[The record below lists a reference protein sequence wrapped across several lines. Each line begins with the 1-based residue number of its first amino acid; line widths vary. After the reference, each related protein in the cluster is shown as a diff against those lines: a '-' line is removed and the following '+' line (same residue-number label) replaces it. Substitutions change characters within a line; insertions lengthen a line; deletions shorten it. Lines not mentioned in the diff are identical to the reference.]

1 LLAKHDKIGVIVGAI
16 LPEAHLDNLK
26 SKYGA
31 RIERL
36 FQVNHPDP
44 DVARRGRLLNILLL
58 PGMGTA
64 VVIFAVIGLILN
76 VLAGWSRSDEVLLFV
91 ISVIGVGFVAGTYVV
106 NRSGRVRQAAILFL
120 VGSVVLIT
128 FSDEPAQIVSGRSTM
143 MYILPIVMASVLL
156 RPSSSFVVAAVS
168 SLMLFAL
175 ALFYSLPLAALL
187 PTLLVEIVIFM
198 VIALVSWLSARS
210 LEQALADLRVI
221 NTELD
226 RRVADRTRDLAE
238 ALIRVQLES
247 SKNQAILESIADGV
261 IVFDQAGQATLVNPA
276 VSKLLSLPPNQII
289 GYKIETLMAGTVAV
303 GDQEAV
309 LGQVHS
315 QESSTRLSGLRFQW
329 GKKTLSAS
337 FAPIQIQQTVGRGT
351 VAVFRDFT
359 REAELENMKS
369 MLVSM
374 VSHELRTPL
383 GAIIGYGE
391 ILQEQ
396 IYGPLTERQTNLVER
411 LIANAQRLVSLVN
424 DLLDRAR
431 LEAGK
436 LKLQHISF
444 SPRQLLDDLLS
455 TTTPIAKAKHL
466 EVVTHIAPTV
476 PGALQGDPQ
485 RLLQILINLVGNAIK
500 FTDQGAITVKLDRPD
515 EAHWSLQVSDTGMGI
530 SPDEQEHVFDVFQ
543 QADSSVTRQHGGAG
557 LGLSIVKQ
565 LTTLMGGSIELV
577 SAAGQ
582 GSLFTVTLPL
592 NTTVEEKHG

>member
-1 LLAKHDKIGVIVGAI
+1 VRNVRSIHYPKL
-16 LPEAHLDNLK
+16 
-26 SKYGA
+26 
-31 RIERL
+31 ERL
-36 FQVNHPDP
+36 LEVRHPDA

-58 PGMGTA
+58 GMFVA
-64 VVIFAVIGLILN
+64 DIIFGIIGFLAVISSGWSQQDEIQLLVISVLGAVFIVGMYFLNRSGKVYLASALFLLGLLVLIANSDETAQVVAGRTTMVFILPIIMSSVLLKPAASFVMATLSGLILI
-76 VLAGWSRSDEVLLFV
+76 VLG
-91 ISVIGVGFVAGTYVV
+91 VV
-106 NRSGRVRQAAILFL
+106 NMLFL
-120 VGSVVLIT
+120 SNL
-128 FSDEPAQIVSGRSTM
+128 VST
-143 MYILPIVMASVLL
+143 I
-156 RPSSSFVVAAVS
+156 F
-168 SLMLFAL
+168 
-175 ALFYSLPLAALL
+175 
-187 PTLLVEIVIFM
+187 VEIGIFYL
-198 VIALVSWLSARS
+198 VALVSWLSARS
-210 LEQALADLRVI
+210 LEKALADLRVI

-261 IVFDQAGQATLVNPA
+261 IVFDQAGVATLVNPA
-276 VSKLLSLPPNQII
+276 VSKLLNVPPQQIV
-289 GYKIETLMAGTVAV
+289 GRKIETLMAEGVAV
-303 GDQEAV
+303 SDQEAV
-309 LGQVHS
+309 LEQVRG
-315 QESSTRLSGLRFQW
+315 QESAVRLPGLRFQW

-337 FAPIQIQQTVGRGT
+337 FAPIQIQQDTGRGT

-396 IYGPLTERQTNLVER
+396 IYGPLTERQTSLVER

-436 LKLQHISF
+436 LKLQSVAF
-444 SPRQLLDDLLS
+444 SPQQLLDDLLS

-476 PGALQGDPQ
+476 PDMLQGDPQ
-485 RLLQILINLVGNAIK
+485 RLLQILINLVGNSVK
-500 FTDQGAITVKLDRPD
+500 FTEHGTISVKLDRPD
-515 EAHWSLQVSDTGMGI
+515 ETHWSLQVNDTGMGI
-530 SPDEQEHVFDVFQ
+530 PPDDQPYVFDVFR
-543 QADSSVTRQHGGAG
+543 QADGSATRQHGGAG

-565 LTTLMGGSIELV
+565 LATLMGGDIDLI
-577 SAAGQ
+577 SAVGQ
-582 GSLFTVTLPL
+582 GSTFTVTLPL
-592 NTTVEEKHG
+592 NYNGEEKRG

>member
-1 LLAKHDKIGVIVGAI
+1 
-16 LPEAHLDNLK
+16 LDNLK
-26 SKYGA
+26 SKYGT
-31 RIERL
+31 RL
-36 FQVNHPDP
+36 DHLLQVTHSDP
-44 DVARRGRLLNILLL
+44 DMARRGRLLNVLLVGFWGATAAGLLTGLISGILDGWNRQENILLL
-58 PGMGTA
+58 G
-64 VVIFAVIGLILN
+64 ISVIGLIFVSALYFLN
-76 VLAGWSRSDEVLLFV
+76 HSGKVRS
-91 ISVIGVGFVAGTYVV
+91 
-106 NRSGRVRQAAILFL
+106 AAITFL
-120 VGSVVLIT
+120 LGIVVLIS
-128 FSDEPAQIVSGRSTM
+128 FSDEPTYLIAGRSTIV
-143 MYILPIVMASVLL
+143 YILPIVMSSVLL
-156 RPSSSFVVAAVS
+156 RPSASFVMAALS
-168 SLMLFAL
+168 SLAMFLL
-175 ALFYSLPLAALL
+175 ASSSNLL
-187 PTLLVEIVIFM
+187 SPNIFSTMFVEIAIFFL
-198 VIALVSWLSARS
+198 VALVSWLSARS
-210 LEQALADLRVI
+210 LEKALVDLRVI
-221 NTELD
+221 NAELD

-289 GYKIETLMAGTVAV
+289 GYKIETLMAGAVAV
-303 GDQEAV
+303 NDQEAV
-309 LGQVHS
+309 LGQVRS
-315 QESSTRLSGLRFQW
+315 QESSARLPGLRFQW

-337 FAPIQIQQTVGRGT
+337 FAPIQIQQDAGRGT

-436 LKLQHISF
+436 LKLQRVSF
-444 SPRQLLDDLLS
+444 SPRQLLDDLMS

-476 PGALQGDPQ
+476 PPALQGDPQ

-543 QADSSVTRQHGGAG
+543 QADSSATRQHGGAG

-565 LTTLMGGSIELV
+565 LATLMGGTIELV
-577 SAAGQ
+577 SAVGQ
-582 GSLFTVTLPL
+582 GSTFTVALPL
-592 NTTVEEKHG
+592 NTTVEEKRD

>member
-1 LLAKHDKIGVIVGAI
+1 M
-16 LPEAHLDNLK
+16 DNLK
-26 SKYGA
+26 SKYGT
-31 RIERL
+31 RL
-36 FQVNHPDP
+36 DHLLQVTHSDP
-44 DVARRGRLLNILLL
+44 DMARRGRLLNVLLVGFWGATAAGLLTGLISGILDGWNRQENILLL
-58 PGMGTA
+58 G
-64 VVIFAVIGLILN
+64 ISVIGLIFVSALYFLN
-76 VLAGWSRSDEVLLFV
+76 HSGKVRS
-91 ISVIGVGFVAGTYVV
+91 
-106 NRSGRVRQAAILFL
+106 AAITFL
-120 VGSVVLIT
+120 LGIVVLIS
-128 FSDEPAQIVSGRSTM
+128 FSDEPTYLIAGRSTIV
-143 MYILPIVMASVLL
+143 YILPIVMSSVLL
-156 RPSSSFVVAAVS
+156 RPSASFVMAALS
-168 SLMLFAL
+168 SLAMFLL
-175 ALFYSLPLAALL
+175 ASSSNLL
-187 PTLLVEIVIFM
+187 SPNIFSTMFVEIAIFFL
-198 VIALVSWLSARS
+198 VALVSWLSARS
-210 LEQALADLRVI
+210 LEKALVDLRVI
-221 NTELD
+221 NAELD

-289 GYKIETLMAGTVAV
+289 GYKIETLMAGAVAV

-309 LGQVHS
+309 LGQVRGHA
-315 QESSTRLSGLRFQW
+315 SSVRLPGLRFQW

-337 FAPIQIQQTVGRGT
+337 FAPIQIQQDAGRGT

-436 LKLQHISF
+436 LKLQRVSF
-444 SPRQLLDDLLS
+444 SPRQLLDDLMS

-476 PGALQGDPQ
+476 PPALQGDPQ

-543 QADSSVTRQHGGAG
+543 QADSSATRQHGGAG

-565 LTTLMGGSIELV
+565 LATLMGGTIELV
-577 SAAGQ
+577 SAVGQ
-582 GSLFTVTLPL
+582 GSTFTVALPL
-592 NTTVEEKHG
+592 NTTVEEKRD

>member
-1 LLAKHDKIGVIVGAI
+1 MAALSGVALL
-16 LPEAHLDNLK
+16 
-26 SKYGA
+26 
-31 RIERL
+31 
-36 FQVNHPDP
+36 
-44 DVARRGRLLNILLL
+44 
-58 PGMGTA
+58 M
-64 VVIFAVIGLILN
+64 
-76 VLAGWSRSDEVLLFV
+76 LALTNGLLFDL
-91 ISVIGVGFVAGTYVV
+91 
-106 NRSGRVRQAAILFL
+106 LFT
-120 VGSVVLIT
+120 V
-128 FSDEPAQIVSGRSTM
+128 
-143 MYILPIVMASVLL
+143 
-156 RPSSSFVVAAVS
+156 
-168 SLMLFAL
+168 
-175 ALFYSLPLAALL
+175 
-187 PTLLVEIVIFM
+187 LVEIVIFFL
-198 VIALVSWLSARS
+198 VALVSWLSARS
-210 LEQALADLRVI
+210 LEKALADLRVI

-289 GYKIETLMAGTVAV
+289 GYKIETLMAGVVAV

-309 LGQVHS
+309 LGQVRS
-315 QESSTRLSGLRFQW
+315 QESSARLSGLRFQW

-337 FAPIQIQQTVGRGT
+337 FAPIQIQQAVGRGT

-396 IYGPLTERQTNLVER
+396 IYGPLTERQINLVER

-436 LKLQHISF
+436 LKLQSVSF

-530 SPDEQEHVFDVFQ
+530 APDEQEHVFDVFQ
-543 QADSSVTRQHGGAG
+543 QADSSITRQHGGAG

-565 LTTLMGGSIELV
+565 LVTLMGGTIELV
-577 SAAGQ
+577 SVVGQ

>member
-1 LLAKHDKIGVIVGAI
+1 
-16 LPEAHLDNLK
+16 LDNLK
-26 SKYGA
+26 SKYGT
-31 RIERL
+31 RL
-36 FQVNHPDP
+36 DHLLQVTHSDP
-44 DVARRGRLLNILLL
+44 DMARRGRLLNVLLVGFWGATAAGLLTGLISGILDGWNRQENILLL
-58 PGMGTA
+58 GIS
-64 VVIFAVIGLILN
+64 VVGLIFVSALYFLN
-76 VLAGWSRSDEVLLFV
+76 HSGKVRS
-91 ISVIGVGFVAGTYVV
+91 
-106 NRSGRVRQAAILFL
+106 AAITFL
-120 VGSVVLIT
+120 LGIVVLIS
-128 FSDEPAQIVSGRSTM
+128 FSDEPTYLIAGRSTIV
-143 MYILPIVMASVLL
+143 YILPIVMSSVLL
-156 RPSSSFVVAAVS
+156 RPSASFVMAALS
-168 SLMLFAL
+168 SLAMFLL
-175 ALFYSLPLAALL
+175 ASSSNLL
-187 PTLLVEIVIFM
+187 SPNIFSTMFVEIAIFFL
-198 VIALVSWLSARS
+198 VALVSWLSARS
-210 LEQALADLRVI
+210 LEKALVDLRVI
-221 NTELD
+221 NAELD

-289 GYKIETLMAGTVAV
+289 GYKIETLMAGAVAV

-309 LGQVHS
+309 LGQVRGHA
-315 QESSTRLSGLRFQW
+315 SSVRLPGLRFQW

-337 FAPIQIQQTVGRGT
+337 FAPIQIQQDAGRGT

-436 LKLQHISF
+436 LKLQRVSF
-444 SPRQLLDDLLS
+444 SPRQLLDDLMS

-476 PGALQGDPQ
+476 PPALQGDPQ

-543 QADSSVTRQHGGAG
+543 QADSSATRQHGGAG

-565 LTTLMGGSIELV
+565 LATLMGGTIELV
-577 SAAGQ
+577 SAVGQ
-582 GSLFTVTLPL
+582 GSTFTVALPL
-592 NTTVEEKHG
+592 NTTVEEKRD

>member
-1 LLAKHDKIGVIVGAI
+1 
-16 LPEAHLDNLK
+16 LDNLK
-26 SKYGA
+26 SKYGT
-31 RIERL
+31 RL
-36 FQVNHPDP
+36 DHLLQVTHSDP
-44 DVARRGRLLNILLL
+44 DMARRGRLLNVLLVGFWGATAAGLLTGLISGILDGWNRQENILLL
-58 PGMGTA
+58 G
-64 VVIFAVIGLILN
+64 ISVIGLIFVSALYFLN
-76 VLAGWSRSDEVLLFV
+76 HSGKVRS
-91 ISVIGVGFVAGTYVV
+91 
-106 NRSGRVRQAAILFL
+106 AAITFL
-120 VGSVVLIT
+120 LGIVVLIS
-128 FSDEPAQIVSGRSTM
+128 FSDEPTYLIAGRSTIV
-143 MYILPIVMASVLL
+143 YILPIVMSSVLL
-156 RPSSSFVVAAVS
+156 RPSASFVMAALS
-168 SLMLFAL
+168 SLAMFLL
-175 ALFYSLPLAALL
+175 ASSSNLL
-187 PTLLVEIVIFM
+187 SPNIFSTMFVEIAIFFL
-198 VIALVSWLSARS
+198 VALVSWLSARS
-210 LEQALADLRVI
+210 LEKALVDLRVI
-221 NTELD
+221 NAELD

-289 GYKIETLMAGTVAV
+289 GYKIETLMAGAVAV

-309 LGQVHS
+309 LGQVRGHA
-315 QESSTRLSGLRFQW
+315 SSVRLPGLRFQW

-337 FAPIQIQQTVGRGT
+337 FAPIQIQQDAGRGT

-436 LKLQHISF
+436 LKLQRVSF
-444 SPRQLLDDLLS
+444 SPRQLLDDLMS

-476 PGALQGDPQ
+476 PPALQGDPQ

-543 QADSSVTRQHGGAG
+543 QADSSATRQHGGAG

-565 LTTLMGGSIELV
+565 LATLMGGTIELV
-577 SAAGQ
+577 SAVGQ
-582 GSLFTVTLPL
+582 GSTFTVALPL
-592 NTTVEEKHG
+592 NTTVEEKRD